1 MLPMTFLDAPPP
13 LRKTPACSG
22 FLMKGQLVFQASLY
36 MSFLEGNSLVVSV
49 CETGSPVALTRLE
62 LCS

>member
-1 MLPMTFLDAPPP
+1 
-13 LRKTPACSG
+13 
-22 FLMKGQLVFQASLY
+22 MKGQLVFQASLY
-36 MSFLEGNSLVVSV
+36 MSFLEGNSLVSV